1 MCDAAA
7 HPLSER
13 GAAKRRG
20 VSHYE
25 AKHISVASGVSHYEA
40 KHIPTDN
47 TYLNNF
53 EKRFFKDFE
62 RSDPLKGPRIDRIRR
77 ITNLTMRHTPAY
89 VFIHRFAIGTATGSS
104 FSPLREGMARQRSID
119 NQNDAAAH
127 PLSERGAAKRRGVS
141 HYESKHITMD
151 NTNLNDFEKDFLKIL
166 SAATR

>member
-13 GAAKRRG
+13 GAAKRQ
-20 VSHYE
+20 
-25 AKHISVASGVSHYEA
+25 GVSHYEA

-62 RSDPLKGPRIDRIRR
+62 RSVPLKGPRIDRIRR

-89 VFIHRFAIGTATGSS
+89 GHPSPRGDGLPHRFDY
-104 FSPLREGMARQRSID
+104 Q
-119 NQNDAAAH
+119 
-127 PLSERGAAKRRGVS
+127 
-141 HYESKHITMD
+141 
-151 NTNLNDFEKDFLKIL
+151 
-166 SAATR
+166 